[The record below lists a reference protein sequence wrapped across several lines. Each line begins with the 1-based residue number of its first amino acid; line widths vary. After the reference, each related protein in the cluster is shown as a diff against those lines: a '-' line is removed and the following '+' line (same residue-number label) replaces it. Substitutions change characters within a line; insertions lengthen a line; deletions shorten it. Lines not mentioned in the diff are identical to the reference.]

1 MNSEIKVVLE
11 VGRGTSKT
19 STTLISKTSNGGTS
33 KEVMVGTKAMVG
45 TKDMVDTNNKA
56 MGDTTS
62 RDSEVTRVTEGTSGV
77 MEGTGA
83 EVVPATMEG
92 MVAIRYAFL
101 SFKNI
106 DFQCVT
112 WQIFVPFLQYN
123 FTLSSQSFM
132 YRIVERRKMT
142 TFP

>member
-33 KEVMVGTKAMVG
+33 KDVMVGTRDMVG
-45 TKDMVDTNNKA
+45 TRVMVVAKDMVDTNNKA

-62 RDSEVTRVTEGTSGV
+62 RVTRVTEGTSAV

-92 MVAIRYAFL
+92 MVVIRYAFL
-101 SFKNI
+101 SFKI
-106 DFQCVT
+106 L
-112 WQIFVPFLQYN
+112 IFN
-123 FTLSSQSFM
+123 A
-132 YRIVERRKMT
+132 
-142 TFP
+142 

>member
-33 KEVMVGTKAMVG
+33 KEVMVGTRDMVETRAMVG

-62 RDSEVTRVTEGTSGV
+62 RDSEVTRVTEGTSVV
-77 MEGTGA
+77 MEATGV

-92 MVAIRYAFL
+92 MVVIRYAFL
-101 SFKNI
+101 SFKI
-106 DFQCVT
+106 L
-112 WQIFVPFLQYN
+112 IFN
-123 FTLSSQSFM
+123 A
-132 YRIVERRKMT
+132 
-142 TFP
+142 